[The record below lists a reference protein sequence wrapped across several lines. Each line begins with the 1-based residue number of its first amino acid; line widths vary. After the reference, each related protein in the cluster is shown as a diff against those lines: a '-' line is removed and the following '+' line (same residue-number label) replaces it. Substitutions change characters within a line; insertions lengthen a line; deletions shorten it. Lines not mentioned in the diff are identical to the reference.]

1 LLLMVIAAP
10 FVGYFASQ
18 IGVDILDRLF
28 SSMASSATD
37 GGVGA
42 HTMFDSALAHQV
54 GLVAGLAVTIA
65 ALKTAFAPRQSTEAW
80 RVGAQG
86 ERLTGRALEKL
97 PPSYRVLHDLPM
109 PRSKA
114 NIDHVV
120 VGPTGVFTV
129 ETKNYKNAVTIK
141 GGRAYSAGRRLDGVV
156 QQALRQATAVADRTG
171 ATVTPIVCVHGA
183 GVRLD
188 GWFQKPAVGGVRF
201 CSGGRLRKT
210 IARYPFDLDDDTVQE
225 VAHRLS

>member
-1 LLLMVIAAP
+1 MVIAAP
-10 FVGYFASQ
+10 FVGYFAAQ
-18 IGVDILDRLF
+18 ISVDILDRLF
-28 SSMASSATD
+28 RSMASSATD
-37 GGVGA
+37 GGLGA
-42 HTMFDSALAHQV
+42 HSMFDSALAHQM
-54 GLVAGLAVTIA
+54 GLFAGLTFTIG
-65 ALKTAFAPRQSTEAW
+65 ALKIAFTPRQSTEAW
-80 RVGAQG
+80 RIGAQG

-97 PPSYRVLHDLPM
+97 PKSYRVLHDLPM

-156 QQALRQATAVADRTG
+156 KQARRQAAAVAERTG

-188 GWFQKPAVGGVRF
+188 GLFQKPVVQGVRF

-210 IARYPFDLDDDTVQE
+210 IARYPVDLDDDTVQE
-225 VAHRLS
+225 VAHRLT

>member
-1 LLLMVIAAP
+1 MVIAAP
-10 FVGYFASQ
+10 FVGYFAAQ
-18 IGVDILDRLF
+18 ISLDVLDRLF
-28 SSMASSATD
+28 RSMASSATD
-37 GGVGA
+37 GGVDIES
-42 HTMFDSALAHQV
+42 MFDGALAHQV
-54 GLVAGLAVTIA
+54 GVLAGLALTVS
-65 ALKTAFAPRQSTEAW
+65 ALKIAFAPRQSTEAW

-97 PPSYRVLHDLPM
+97 PGSYRVLHDLPM
-109 PRSKA
+109 PRSNA

-129 ETKNYKNAVTIK
+129 ETKNYRNVVTIK

-156 QQALRQATAVADRTG
+156 QQARRQAAAVADRTG

-188 GWFQKPAVGGVRF
+188 GLFQKPVVEGVRF

-210 IARYPFDLDDDTVQE
+210 IAKSPVDLDDDTVQE
-225 VAHRLS
+225 VTQRLT

>member
-1 LLLMVIAAP
+1 MVIAAP
-10 FVGYFASQ
+10 FVGYFAAQ
-18 IGVDILDRLF
+18 ISVDVLDRLF
-28 SSMASSATD
+28 RSMASSATD
-37 GGVGA
+37 GGVA
-42 HTMFDSALAHQV
+42 TESMFDSALAHQM
-54 GLVAGLAVTIA
+54 GLVAGLGLTIG
-65 ALKTAFAPRQSTEAW
+65 ALKIAITPRQSTEAW
-80 RVGAQG
+80 RIGAHG
-86 ERLTGRALEKL
+86 ERLTGRALDKL
-97 PPSYRVLHDLPM
+97 PRSYRVLHDLPM

-156 QQALRQATAVADRTG
+156 QQARRQAAAVADRTG

-188 GWFQKPAVGGVRF
+188 GLFQKPVVGGVRF

-210 IARYPFDLDDDTVQE
+210 IAGYPVDLDEDAIQE
-225 VAHRLS
+225 VAQRLT

>member
-1 LLLMVIAAP
+1 MVIAAP
-10 FVGYFASQ
+10 VVGYFVAQ
-18 IGVDILDRLF
+18 IGVDILDRLVR
-28 SSMASSATD
+28 SMASSATD
-37 GGVGA
+37 GGVVA
-42 HTMFDSALAHQV
+42 EDVFDDALGHQMGV
-54 GLVAGLAVTIA
+54 VAALVLTIA

-86 ERLTGRALEKL
+86 ERLTGRALDKL
-97 PPSYRVLHDLPM
+97 PSSYRVLHDLEM
-109 PRSKA
+109 PGSKA

-141 GGRAYSAGRRLDGVV
+141 GGRAYSAGRTLDRVV
-156 QQALRQATAVADRTG
+156 QQARRQAAAVHERTG

-188 GWFQKPAVGGVRF
+188 GLFQKPVVQGVRF

-210 IARYPFDLDDDTVQE
+210 IGRYPVELDDHTVQE
-225 VAHRLS
+225 VAHRLT